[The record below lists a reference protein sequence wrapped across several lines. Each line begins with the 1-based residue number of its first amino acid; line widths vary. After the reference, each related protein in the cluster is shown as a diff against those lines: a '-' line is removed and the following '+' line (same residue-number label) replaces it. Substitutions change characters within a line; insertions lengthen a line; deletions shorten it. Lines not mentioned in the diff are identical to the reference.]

1 MDIKDFRKYA
11 RNLSYY
17 AVSDVDEFTFMTNKE
32 LDEYQDEVE
41 QDTGNTSNWDDCR
54 AIITFRKIIE
64 ELSEKIEY
72 LQKNDNK

>member
-1 MDIKDFRKYA
+1 MEIKEFRKYA
-11 RNLSYY
+11 RNLSGYS
-17 AVSDVDEFTFMTNKE
+17 ASDVDEFTFMTEEE

-72 LQKNDNK
+72 MQKNNEK